1 MGNFNE
7 MVNRR
12 GTNSVKW
19 DTHKNEELL
28 HAWIAD
34 MDFPVP
40 SPIQDALTKRLQ
52 HPIFGYNTSSEQVKE
67 AICHWVKTQYNWVI
81 EKEWLVFSAGIVPA
95 LSVSVQAFTEK
106 QDSVLVQPPVY
117 SPFFEM
123 VTTNGRQ
130 VLTNPLRLE
139 NGVYKM
145 DFEQLEKQFQQ
156 GVKLMFLC
164 SPHNPIGRVWTVE
177 ELTKLG
183 TLCEIYDVIVIAD
196 EIHADIIFNGRK
208 HIPLASLSANLAERT
223 VTCIAPSKTFNIAG
237 LQASV
242 IIIPNEKLRDA
253 FTAVQH
259 RQGFHGLNTFAY
271 AAMQSAYTECNEW
284 LAELLPYIEE
294 NARFAC
300 DFIKQHIPK
309 LSVIQ
314 PDGTFLLWIDCS
326 KLGLTQNERMELLE
340 KKGRII
346 VEPGEKFGVGG
357 EQHIRLNLGCPRPVL
372 EDALRRLQCAFSCT
386 SKEKLSM

>member
-19 DTHKNEELL
+19 DTHENEELL

-40 SPIQDALTKRLQ
+40 SPIQDALKNRLQ

-117 SPFFEM
+117 PPFFEM

-183 TLCEIYDVIVIAD
+183 TLCEIYDVTVIAD

-208 HIPLASLSANLAERT
+208 HIPLASLSANLAKRT